1 MLKANQMF
9 LKCFYDNAFKI
20 ALTLPPSEFFC
31 AKCDIY
37 RLKLNEAHF
46 YSGTVII
53 RFLDEPYQET
63 NFKSVL
69 LFKI

>member
-1 MLKANQMF
+1 MLKANQKF
-9 LKCFYDNAFKI
+9 LKCFYDNAIKI
-20 ALTLPPSEFFC
+20 VLTLPPSEFFC

-46 YSGTVII
+46 SSGIVII
-53 RFLDEPYQET
+53 HFLDGPYQET
-63 NFKSVL
+63 NFKNVL